1 MKLKLYQVQTFET
14 TMKAMKNKQQQRKN
28 TGDQQKAWIQRKS
41 MNTTD
46 DQWKARIGRYSNA
59 ACNP

>member
-1 MKLKLYQVQTFET
+1 MKLKLDQVQTFET
-14 TMKAMKNKQQQRKN
+14 TMKAKQRKN
-28 TGDQQKAWIQRKS
+28 TGDQQKAWTQRKS